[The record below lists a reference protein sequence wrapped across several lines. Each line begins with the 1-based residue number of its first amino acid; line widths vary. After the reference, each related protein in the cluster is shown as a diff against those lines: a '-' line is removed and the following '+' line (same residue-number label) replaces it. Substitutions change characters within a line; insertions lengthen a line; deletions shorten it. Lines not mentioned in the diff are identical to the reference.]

1 MLRKDK
7 KMEQDKLSLEKLR
20 KEVEKYKRL
29 KDEYLSNW
37 KRERADFLNYKKQEL
52 SRIGEIVSYANTDL
66 ILKILPILDNFEIA
80 ENQVSGELINDE
92 TKGLLQIKAQLQDF
106 LKKQG
111 VEEIESV
118 GKKFDPILHE
128 AVEEIDADGQEP
140 GMVIEEI
147 KKGYKINERVIRVA
161 RVRVSK

>member
-1 MLRKDK
+1 
-7 KMEQDKLSLEKLR
+7 MEQDKLSLEKLR